1 MRHQEYKLK
10 NITNMKT
17 FRSILLAGAMLL
29 AMSAFFSSCQE
40 DGVKLKYKMEVTV
53 INDFTEVVEA
63 INKGSLKN
71 EQAIVQLVGAIN
83 KMNTDQQTKLQAILD
98 AIISEKNTLDA
109 KLAVIEAAIKAQTI
123 AIDGKL
129 ALIEQVLKSQNT
141 TMETKLGA
149 IEAAIKAQ
157 TIAVGKKMELV
168 QSILSDVNNT
178 LEVKLGAI
186 ETTMKEQSIEMGKKL
201 TLIETAMKDQKTT
214 FEEKMELL
222 TAAFT
227 NIPDYTEK
235 FDAII
240 TAINAINPDEQLKA
254 IEDVMT
260 KFKDQ
265 SLEQSLYLENLYK
278 KITAD
283 DGKNSRLKAIEA
295 AILAM
300 SDYGG
305 KIDGIKQEILD
316 LIKAVNDGTSSVE
329 DAWAEIGTKIDELK
343 GETGGGSGSGTT
355 DDSVPIPYDVVDLG
369 LPSGLL
375 WSKWNLGGK
384 AVGDAGD
391 YYAWGELEPK
401 TEFTKR
407 NYRFFNED
415 PVHYSK
421 YNDMDKLYMLQSE
434 DDVAT
439 QKLGKW
445 YRLPSDDDWQEL
457 LDNCTWEPITTT
469 VLTETIVAG
478 WKVKGKNGNEIVL
491 PSTGYYD
498 KGSELRMTFTFY
510 QSSTIHVD
518 YNYYTINGIMGWT
531 NATKKTGD
539 GGVEITR
546 PKAKEEPGIF
556 RYSGT
561 PVRPVCD
568 IK

>member
-1 MRHQEYKLK
+1 
-10 NITNMKT
+10 MKT

-98 AIISEKNTLDA
+98 AITSEKNTLDA
-109 KLAVIEAAIKAQTI
+109 KLAV
-123 AIDGKL
+123 
-129 ALIEQVLKSQNT
+129 
-141 TMETKLGA
+141 

-201 TLIETAMKDQKTT
+201 ALIETAMKDQKTT

-254 IEDVMT
+254 IEEVMT

-329 DAWAEIGTKIDELK
+329 DAWAEIGKKIDDLK

-355 DDSVPIPYDVVDLG
+355 DDSVPMPYDVVDLG

-384 AVGDAGD
+384 AVGDGGD

-401 TEFTKR
+401 TKFTR
-407 NYRFFNED
+407 GNYRFFNDD

-421 YNDMDKLYMLQSE
+421 YNAMDKLDMLESE

-445 YRLPSDDDWQEL
+445 YRLPSDEDWQEL
-457 LDNCTWEPITTT
+457 LDNCTWEPITNMILEET
-469 VLTETIVAG
+469 VVAG

-491 PSTGYYD
+491 PSTGYYND
-498 KGSELRMTFTFY
+498 GSAGSGSDLLMSYTYYKT
-510 QSSTIHVD
+510 STIHVD
-518 YNYYTINGIMGWT
+518 YNYYTVTGAINWPV
-531 NATKKTGD
+531 AVKKTGD

-546 PKAKEEPGIF
+546 PKVQGFF
-556 RYSGT
+556 RYSGSA
-561 PVRPVCD
+561 VRPVCD
-568 IK
+568 IKVNR

>member
-1 MRHQEYKLK
+1 
-10 NITNMKT
+10 MKT

-98 AIISEKNTLDA
+98 AITSEKNTLDA

-201 TLIETAMKDQKTT
+201 ALIETAMKDQKTT

-329 DAWAEIGTKIDELK
+329 DAWAEIGKKIDDLK

-421 YNDMDKLYMLQSE
+421 YNAMDKLYMLQSE

-445 YRLPSDDDWQEL
+445 YRLPSDEDWQEL

-469 VLTETIVAG
+469 VLTETVVAG

-491 PSTGYYD
+491 PSTGYYND
-498 KGSELRMTFTFY
+498 GTYGSGSELLMSYTY
-510 QSSTIHVD
+510 YMSSTIQVEYND
-518 YNYYTINGIMGWT
+518 YTTCGNINWPVK
-531 NATKKTGD
+531 TKKTDD

-546 PKAKEEPGIF
+546 LPKVQGCF
-556 RYSGT
+556 RYGGST
-561 PVRPVCD
+561 VRPVCD
-568 IK
+568 IKGNR

>member
-98 AIISEKNTLDA
+98 AITSEKNTLDA

-141 TMETKLGA
+141 TIETKLGA

-168 QSILSDVNNT
+168 QGILSDVNNT

-186 ETTMKEQSIEMGKKL
+186 EATMKEQSIEMGKKL

-254 IEDVMT
+254 IEEVMT

-329 DAWAEIGTKIDELK
+329 DAWAEIGKKIDDLK

-355 DDSVPIPYDVVDLG
+355 DDSVPMPYDVVDLG

-375 WSKWNLGGK
+375 WSKWNL
-384 AVGDAGD
+384 
-391 YYAWGELEPK
+391 
-401 TEFTKR
+401 
-407 NYRFFNED
+407 
-415 PVHYSK
+415 
-421 YNDMDKLYMLQSE
+421 
-434 DDVAT
+434 
-439 QKLGKW
+439 
-445 YRLPSDDDWQEL
+445 
-457 LDNCTWEPITTT
+457 
-469 VLTETIVAG
+469 
-478 WKVKGKNGNEIVL
+478 
-491 PSTGYYD
+491 
-498 KGSELRMTFTFY
+498 
-510 QSSTIHVD
+510 
-518 YNYYTINGIMGWT
+518 
-531 NATKKTGD
+531 
-539 GGVEITR
+539 
-546 PKAKEEPGIF
+546 
-556 RYSGT
+556 
-561 PVRPVCD
+561 
-568 IK
+568 

>member
-98 AIISEKNTLDA
+98 AITSEKNTLDA
-109 KLAVIEAAIKAQTI
+109 KLAVIEAAIKAHTI
-123 AIDGKL
+123 TVDGKL
-129 ALIEQVLKSQNT
+129 ELIEKVLKDKNT
-141 TMETKLGA
+141 MLETKLGA

-157 TIAVGKKMELV
+157 TIAVDKKMELV
-168 QSILSDVNNT
+168 QNILSDVNNT
-178 LEVKLGAI
+178 LGTKLAAI
-186 ETTMKEQSIEMGKKL
+186 EATMKEQSIEMGKKL
-201 TLIETAMKDQKTT
+201 ALIESAMKDQKTT

-222 TAAFT
+222 TTAFT
-227 NIPDYTEK
+227 SIPDYNEK

-240 TAINAINPDEQLKA
+240 TAINSINPDEQLKA

-260 KFKDQ
+260 KLKDTSAMQ
-265 SLEQSLYLENLYK
+265 STYLENLYK
-278 KITAD
+278 KITVD
-283 DGKNSRLKAIEA
+283 EGKNSRLKAIET

-305 KIDGIKQEILD
+305 KIDGIKQEILN

-329 DAWAEIGTKIDELK
+329 DAWAEIGKKIDELK
-343 GETGGGSGSGTT
+343 SEAGGEPGGGTT
-355 DDSVPIPYDVVDLG
+355 DDTMPIPNNVVDLG

-375 WSKWNLGGK
+375 WTKWNLGGK
-384 AVGDAGD
+384 AEGDMGD

-401 TEFTKR
+401 TEFGVW
-407 NYRFFNED
+407 NYRFYVDGNTE
-415 PVHYSK
+415 YTK
-421 YNDMDKLYMLQSE
+421 YNNTDQLYILESE

-439 QKLGKW
+439 QKLGRW
-445 YRLPSDDDWQEL
+445 YRIPTGDDWQEL
-457 LDNCTWEPITTT
+457 LDNCTWEPIIREDPFMQATY
-469 VLTETIVAG
+469 VAG
-478 WKVKGKNGNEIVL
+478 
-491 PSTGYYD
+491 
-498 KGSELRMTFTFY
+498 
-510 QSSTIHVD
+510 
-518 YNYYTINGIMGWT
+518 
-531 NATKKTGD
+531 
-539 GGVEITR
+539 
-546 PKAKEEPGIF
+546 
-556 RYSGT
+556 
-561 PVRPVCD
+561 
-568 IK
+568 

>member
-1 MRHQEYKLK
+1 MSHHEEHTHHNKKQRKSDEAQQIMQER
-10 NITNMKT
+10 TE
-17 FRSILLAGAMLL
+17 LL
-29 AMSAFFSSCQE
+29 
-40 DGVKLKYKMEVTV
+40 DV
-53 INDFTEVVEA
+53 IREMINVE
-63 INKGSLKN
+63 IERRG
-71 EQAIVQLVGAIN
+71 VGAGECPHSC
-83 KMNTDQQTKLQAILD
+83 KPPP
-98 AIISEKNTLDA
+98 
-109 KLAVIEAAIKAQTI
+109 EAR
-123 AIDGKL
+123 L
-129 ALIEQVLKSQNT
+129 RRR
-141 TMETKLGA
+141 
-149 IEAAIKAQ
+149 
-157 TIAVGKKMELV
+157 
-168 QSILSDVNNT
+168 
-178 LEVKLGAI
+178 
-186 ETTMKEQSIEMGKKL
+186 
-201 TLIETAMKDQKTT
+201 T
-214 FEEKMELL
+214 F
-222 TAAFT
+222 
-227 NIPDYTEK
+227 
-235 FDAII
+235 I

-329 DAWAEIGTKIDELK
+329 DAWAEIGKKIDELK

-355 DDSVPIPYDVVDLG
+355 DDSAPIPYDVVDLG

-478 WKVKGKNGNEIVL
+478 WKVTGKNGNEIVL
-491 PSTGYYD
+491 PSTGFYNDGSDLVMSGTYY
-498 KGSELRMTFTFY
+498 KT
-510 QSSTIHVD
+510 STIHVD
-518 YNYYTINGIMGWT
+518 YNYYTVSGAMGWPV
-531 NATKKTGD
+531 AAKKKAD

-546 PKAKEEPGIF
+546 PKIQGIF